1 MDIFLPIAGMSYNF
15 LVIAGI
21 GGLVGFLSGLF
32 WGGGGF
38 LLTPLRSTKRIILL
52 CLISISPT
60 AQWKEI
66 MQ

>member
-1 MDIFLPIAGMSYNF
+1 MNIFLPIAGMSFNF

-32 WGGGGF
+32 GGGF